1 MVQRTSDPVRRTL
14 NTIINLAPTG
24 MIPTKAM
31 SRAVPVTPAE
41 IVADVRRCAP
51 LGVSMVHLHARSE
64 DESPTY
70 RREVF
75 AEIIGGI
82 RETHPD
88 LVLIATTSGRTYQEF
103 DQRSAVLE
111 LDGVLKPDMASLT
124 LSSVNFNKT
133 ASVNSPDMI
142 VRLAAKMQ
150 ENGIRPEL
158 EIFDLGMVNFAH
170 YLIRKGLIEPPY
182 YFNILLGNI
191 AAAQAKLLH
200 LGVIVSEL
208 PEDSVF
214 CVAGI
219 GNAQLDMNVLG
230 MVMGNGVRVGLEDNV
245 WYDAERTI
253 PATNYSLVERVVG
266 IAGALGRRIATPG
279 DLRRCLHLPQQT
291 SPAKLAGP

>member
-1 MVQRTSDPVRRTL
+1 LRSAL

-75 AEIIGGI
+75 SEIIGGI

-88 LVLIATTSGRTYQEF
+88 LVLITTTSGRTYQEF

-111 LDGVLKPDMASLT
+111 LGGDLKPDMASLT

-133 ASVNSPDMI
+133 ASINSPDMI

-170 YLIRKGLIEPPY
+170 YLIRKELIEPPY
-182 YFNILLGNI
+182 YFNVLLGNI

-219 GNAQLDMNVLG
+219 GSAQLDMNVLG
-230 MVMGNGVRVGLEDNV
+230 MVMGNGARVGLEDNV
-245 WYDAERTI
+245 WLDAERTT
-253 PATNYSLVERVVG
+253 PATNYALVERVVG
-266 IAGALGRRIATPG
+266 IAGSLGRTIATPLQVR
-279 DLRRCLHLPQQT
+279 DYLRLPR
-291 SPAKLAGP
+291 PAGAAR